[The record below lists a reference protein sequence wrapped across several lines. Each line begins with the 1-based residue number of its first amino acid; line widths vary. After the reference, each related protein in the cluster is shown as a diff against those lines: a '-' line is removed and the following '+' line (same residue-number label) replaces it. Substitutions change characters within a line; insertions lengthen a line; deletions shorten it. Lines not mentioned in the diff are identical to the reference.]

1 MILHQWS
8 FYMNRPQ
15 LCDLTPVVIYMNRSQ
30 VGRHVK
36 FSKKKCG
43 TARDDKLSTS
53 NFCARAAH
61 PRHLHNEFK
70 NSFQGDGMDNSNK
83 HS

>member
-1 MILHQWS
+1 MEFQTLQTH
-8 FYMNRPQ
+8 FYFQ
-15 LCDLTPVVIYMNRSQ
+15 DKC
-30 VGRHVK
+30 RHVK

-43 TARDDKLSTS
+43 TARGDKLSTS
-53 NFCARAAH
+53 NFCASAAR

>member
-1 MILHQWS
+1 MQNMKHPSLVLKTNKS
-8 FYMNRPQ
+8 K
-15 LCDLTPVVIYMNRSQ
+15 LELPVT
-30 VGRHVK
+30 RHVK

-43 TARDDKLSTS
+43 TARDDELSTS
-53 NFCARAAH
+53 NFCARAAR

>member
-1 MILHQWS
+1 MSLVVRKAVFGVS
-8 FYMNRPQ
+8 
-15 LCDLTPVVIYMNRSQ
+15 DLVRHKPVCTATED
-30 VGRHVK
+30 RHVK

-43 TARDDKLSTS
+43 TARDDELSTS
-53 NFCARAAH
+53 NFWARAA
-61 PRHLHNEFK
+61 RHLHNEFK